1 VKKILI
7 LGSSGMVGSAVYRL
21 AIKKNCFEI
30 IAPQKSKLNLLNQI
44 DVMNFIK
51 DAKPDCIIIAA
62 ARVGGI
68 WANSTYPAEFIY
80 QNSVIQTN
88 VIHSAHLAD
97 VDQIMFLGSSCI
109 YPALSSQPIE
119 EGALL
124 SGMLE
129 PTNEPYAVA
138 KIQGIKM
145 CEAYNKQYNRD
156 YRSLMPT
163 NLYGP
168 MDNFNLENSHVIPS
182 LIKKFHFAKVNKLEN
197 VTVWGTGQARRE
209 FLYVDDLADA
219 IFSILDIEKN
229 TYFSK
234 VNNSVSHLN
243 IGTGKD
249 MTIKELV
256 KEISSIVGY
265 VDNITYDTL
274 KPDGM
279 PRKCLNIKKV
289 CELGWEPKTD
299 FKMGL
304 EKTYDWFCLNQKFL
318 KNT

>member
-1 VKKILI
+1 
-7 LGSSGMVGSAVYRL
+7 MVGSAICRL
-21 AIKKNCFEI
+21 AKKKNCFEI
-30 IAPQKSKLNLLNQI
+30 IAPKKSKLNLLNQI
-44 DVMNFIK
+44 DVQNFIK
-51 DAKPDCIIIAA
+51 DVKPDCIIIAA

-109 YPALSSQPIE
+109 YPALSSQPIV

-124 SGMLE
+124 SGILE

-168 MDNFNLENSHVIPS
+168 MDNFHLENSHVIPS
-182 LIKKFHFAKVNKLEN
+182 LIKKFHYAKVNKLKN
-197 VTVWGTGQARRE
+197 VTVWGTGQAKRE

-229 TYFSK
+229 TYLSK
-234 VNNSVSHLN
+234 VNSSVSHLN

-265 VDNITYDTL
+265 IENITYDTS

-289 CELGWEPKTD
+289 RELGWEPKTD
-299 FKMGL
+299 FKTGL
-304 EKTYDWFCLNQKFL
+304 EKTYDWFILNQKLL

>member
-21 AIKKNCFEI
+21 AKKKNCFEI
-30 IAPQKSKLNLLNQI
+30 IAPKTSKLNLLNQI
-44 DVMNFIK
+44 DVQNFIK
-51 DAKPDCIIIAA
+51 DVKPDCIIIAA

-68 WANSTYPAEFIY
+68 WANNTYPAEFIY

-97 VDQIMFLGSSCI
+97 VDQIIFLGSSCI
-109 YPALSSQPIE
+109 YPTLSSQPIE

-168 MDNFNLENSHVIPS
+168 MDNFHLENSHVIPS
-182 LIKKFHFAKVNKLEN
+182 LIKKFHFAKVNKLKN

-229 TYFSK
+229 IYLSK

-265 VDNITYDTL
+265 IGNITYDTS

-279 PRKCLNIKKV
+279 LRKCLNIKKV
-289 CELGWEPKTD
+289 CELGWVPKTD

-304 EKTYDWFCLNQKFL
+304 EKTYDWFILNQKLL